1 MENMIRLSS
10 GETPFADADNQQ
22 VRMDLI
28 RGAGNTSESHH
39 VASGCLVFSDGTIFS
54 SAMLAI
60 TSLLTADPTERPKA
74 SDVRDSSWLFSIR
87 RDGPVHGDD

>member
-1 MENMIRLSS
+1 MMDNMIRLSS

-39 VASGCLVFSDGTIFS
+39 VASGCLVFSDGTFFS
-54 SAMLAI
+54 AKSAI
-60 TSLLTADPTERPKA
+60 TYLLTPNPKERPVA
-74 SDVRDSSWLFSIR
+74 SEVRDSTWFSSVR
-87 RDGPVHGDD
+87 RDGPIYAED

>member
-39 VASGCLVFSDGTIFS
+39 VASGCLVFSDGTIFLARS
-54 SAMLAI
+54 AI
-60 TSLLTADPTERPKA
+60 TCLLAPNPKERPVA
-74 SDVRDSSWLFSIR
+74 SEVRDSAWLFRVR
-87 RDGPVHGDD
+87 RDGPIYADD